1 MLSCQMGKSSC
12 DRDKQAMAPG
22 EQNARAGVKTLV
34 NFRFVIVFSL
44 FVCFFFFFSLYLLI
58 TECYSFLR
66 KH

>member
-44 FVCFFFFFSLYLLI
+44 IVCFF
-58 TECYSFLR
+58 
-66 KH
+66 

>member
-1 MLSCQMGKSSC
+1 MLCCQMGKSSC

-44 FVCFFFFFSLYLLI
+44 IVCFFESCRCIYLSDHRMLI
-58 TECYSFLR
+58 FP
-66 KH
+66 